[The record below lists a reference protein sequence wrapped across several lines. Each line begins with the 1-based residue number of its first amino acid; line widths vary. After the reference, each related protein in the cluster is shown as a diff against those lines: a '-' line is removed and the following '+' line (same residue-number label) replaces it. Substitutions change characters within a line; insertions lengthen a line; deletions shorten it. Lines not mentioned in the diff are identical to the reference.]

1 MRALRPVVVSLF
13 VLFPASAYAQ
23 SPLTDVRLAFFSAQ
37 RAFAQSVIGKT
48 AQARLSA
55 LEAERAR
62 EIEVRNRTLEAQRQA
77 LTAASGLLDTA
88 ARSQRAKELEKFE
101 VDLQRFIQDA
111 QAEMMGAQRDVES
124 AFLAKIRPAL
134 DQVAKERGL
143 LLVINEDAGLVAWA
157 DPVLDITPE
166 IVKRIDQP

>member
-1 MRALRPVVVSLF
+1 MKALRVVLVAL
-13 VLFPASAYAQ
+13 VGLFPASVYAQ
-23 SPLTDVRLAFFSAQ
+23 TPLSDMRLAFFSTQ

-62 EIEVRNRTLEAQRQA
+62 EIDTRNRSLEAQRQA
-77 LTAASGLLDTA
+77 LATASGLLDTA
-88 ARSQRAKELEKFE
+88 ARNQRSKEIEKFE
-101 VDLQRFIQDA
+101 IDLQRFIQDA

-134 DQVAKERGL
+134 DQVAKEKGL
-143 LLVINEDAGLVAWA
+143 LLVINEDVGLVAWA
-157 DPVLDITPE
+157 DPALDLTPE
-166 IVKRIDQP
+166 IIKRIDQP